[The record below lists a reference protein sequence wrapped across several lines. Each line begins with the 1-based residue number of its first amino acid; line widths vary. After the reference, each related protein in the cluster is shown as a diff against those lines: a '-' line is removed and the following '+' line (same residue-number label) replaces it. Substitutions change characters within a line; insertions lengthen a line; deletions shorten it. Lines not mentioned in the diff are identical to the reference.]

1 MEKPRQLVKLRQFFV
16 ALVLFAVFDFFWLGF
31 VMKDFNMRQL
41 AEIGRIENG
50 IFQMYYPAAL
60 ATYLLMALAVPL
72 YVLPKLTRQ
81 DSLLKVFSSG
91 AILGLIIYGVFDMT
105 NLSILKDYPLAF
117 VAPDIAWGAFIFGL
131 VSVLTLKMERQK

>member
-1 MEKPRQLVKLRQFFV
+1 MAKLRQFIV
-16 ALVLFAVFDFFWLGF
+16 ALVLFAVFDFLWLGF

-50 IFQMYYPAAL
+50 IFQMHYPAAL
-60 ATYLLMALAVPL
+60 ATYFLMALAVPL

-81 DSLLKVFSSG
+81 QSLLKVFFSG

-105 NLSILKDYPLAF
+105 NLAILKDYPLAF
-117 VAPDIAWGAFIFGL
+117 VAPDIAWGTFVFGL
-131 VSVLTLKMERQK
+131 VSVLTLKLVR